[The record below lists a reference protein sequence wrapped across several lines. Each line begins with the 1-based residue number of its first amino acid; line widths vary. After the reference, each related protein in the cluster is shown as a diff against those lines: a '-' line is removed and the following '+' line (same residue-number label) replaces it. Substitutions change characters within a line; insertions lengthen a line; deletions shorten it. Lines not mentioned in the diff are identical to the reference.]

1 MIDISERI
9 TRKTMS
15 SDPNSPLRAEGTRA
29 PPGVR
34 ATLEFNRS
42 VPLTPG
48 QEVRL
53 RYDLTGDGHFLDCV
67 GIPQLTHTVARLGQP
82 VVIHYRLS
90 HWITPA
96 TLSRL
101 RWRTSDRAAENRRS
115 ESSHGSPA
123 TQVRSQQSIG
133 FPLDYRIALAGQM
146 L

>member
-1 MIDISERI
+1 MIRISERI
-9 TRKTMS
+9 TRVTTS
-15 SDPNSPLRAEGTRA
+15 SDVESAQFANGGRASA
-29 PPGVR
+29 GVR

-42 VPLTPG
+42 VALPPG

-67 GIPQLTHTVARLGQP
+67 GIPKLTHVVARRGHV

-101 RWRTSDRAAENRRS
+101 QSRTSERASTALWQVPVSEASTADRI
-115 ESSHGSPA
+115 PA
-123 TQVRSQQSIG
+123 
-133 FPLDYRIALAGQM
+133 
-146 L
+146 